1 MLEWH
6 LIIIPGIYPLF
17 KTEFAAV
24 LSVERSFRR
33 PTVGG
38 LFWFARSNS

>member
-1 MLEWH
+1 MLELH
-6 LIIIPGIYPLF
+6 LIVFRAIYPLF

-24 LSVERSFRR
+24 LSVEKSFRR